1 VPDAHAIMKTKLPP
15 NIKNAIRLSLSLP
28 SEITP
33 PLSATS
39 THTGGAKGE
48 GSHRGVRVQS
58 KTSRRTRESPRG
70 SADESQEPGR
80 RGGSG
85 GSGGSGNGSIAHGD
99 NGAAAHTNGTGNGG
113 AVHGK
118 GSSAATAART
128 GAALS
133 HTQTHTRTAIQYSPG
148 SAQVSVN
155 EFVHAMMSDLFSLE
169 HLLRGGGC

>member
-1 VPDAHAIMKTKLPP
+1 M
-15 NIKNAIRLSLSLP
+15 
-28 SEITP
+28 
-33 PLSATS
+33 
-39 THTGGAKGE
+39 
-48 GSHRGVRVQS
+48 QS

-80 RGGSG
+80 RGGR
-85 GSGGSGNGSIAHGD
+85 GNGIVHGES
-99 NGAAAHTNGTGNGG
+99 GAAAHTNGTGNGG